1 MRRVLIVLLIMA
13 SAGCIAEK
21 TAGSTVPIGYDPAG
35 LAAEAS
41 MHQNELVRLSGQ
53 VTAGYMENNE
63 LVCTQY
69 YFFSGTNM
77 RIKGDVLPSQYSL
90 DGKQVAVSGILN
102 VPACDAPCECT
113 PAIEVQTYSVKTGAA
128 DVSTR

>member
-1 MRRVLIVLLIMA
+1 MLIVLLIIA

-21 TAGSTVPIGYDPAG
+21 TTGSTVPIGYNPSD
-35 LAAEAS
+35 LATEAS
-41 MHQNELVRLSGQ
+41 IHQNELVRLSGT
-53 VTAGYMENNE
+53 VSAGYMENGE

-77 RIKGDVLPSQYSL
+77 RIKGDVLPAQYNL
-90 DGKQVAVSGILN
+90 DGKQVTVSGILN

-128 DVSTR
+128 DISTR